1 MRKIL
6 SKYGKIKK
14 RHYSINCLKLLVY
27 CSKIQSKVVRI
38 ATDWATNEQ
47 EVNELIDLL

>member
-27 CSKIQSKVVRI
+27 CGKIQSKVVRI

-47 EVNELIDLL
+47 EVNELINLL